1 MGVLLVVVHLGLDG
15 GCDLG
20 FVHLENGREG
30 NPRRLEIDER
40 SERVEEH
47 GAGRVV
53 KVMRS
58 FAEQAWQDR
67 FPDPVIIEHVVGTFI
82 ETDSDLFG
90 AVITVAVSIV
100 IAYLVDRIV
109 LARGGR
115 LAGQVTDV
123 GVSRAAATRLRVVRR
138 LIFVTIVVVGI
149 GLALSQFTKLEKLA
163 TGLLASSAVLGI
175 VLGLA
180 ARQVLANPLAGIL
193 LAITQPIR
201 IGDTIT
207 LEDETGRVDDLTLS
221 YTYIDT
227 GDGRLMI
234 VPNEKVVTNTVFNRS
249 TGDQNAPVA
258 CSVWLPARRRHR
270 EGAGGARPARGVRD
284 RDRRDHA

>member
-1 MGVLLVVVHLGLDG
+1 M
-15 GCDLG
+15 
-20 FVHLENGREG
+20 
-30 NPRRLEIDER
+30 
-40 SERVEEH
+40 
-47 GAGRVV
+47 
-53 KVMRS
+53 
-58 FAEQAWQDR
+58 
-67 FPDPVIIEHVVGTFI
+67 
-82 ETDSDLFG
+82 
-90 AVITVAVSIV
+90 
-100 IAYLVDRIV
+100 
-109 LARGGR
+109 
-115 LAGQVTDV
+115 

-138 LIFVTIVVVGI
+138 LVFVTIVVVGI

-227 GDGRLMI
+227 GDGRLMV
-234 VPNEKVVTNTVFNRS
+234 VPNEKVVTNIVFNRS

-258 CSVWLPARRRHR
+258 ASVWLPRDGDIEKARARSRRSRRPTSRRWRSRTRASGWRSTVRTAAPGRPFRARRRLCESAPTSSCSAQECSTQTPNNASR
-270 EGAGGARPARGVRD
+270 ATLAR
-284 RDRRDHA
+284 

>member
-1 MGVLLVVVHLGLDG
+1 M
-15 GCDLG
+15 
-20 FVHLENGREG
+20 
-30 NPRRLEIDER
+30 
-40 SERVEEH
+40 EE
-47 GAGRVV
+47 
-53 KVMRS
+53 S
-58 FAEQAWQDR
+58 F
-67 FPDPVIIEHVVGTFI
+67 F
-82 ETDSDLFG
+82 ETNSDLLG
-90 AVITVAVSIV
+90 AIITVAVAFV
-100 IAYLVDRIV
+100 FAYLVDRIV

-138 LIFVTIVVVGI
+138 LVFVTIVVVGI

-207 LEDETGRVDDLTLS
+207 IDDQTGRVDDLTLS

-234 VPNEKVVTNTVFNRS
+234 VPNEQVVTHTVFNRS

-258 CSVWLPARRRHR
+258 ASVWLPPDGDVERARAALAPL
-270 EGAGGARPARGVRD
+270 EASGIEVVEITPDGVRLD
-284 RDRRDHA
+284 VHGPHGSARTSVSGEEAALRERAHQLLLSAGLLGADGE

>member
-1 MGVLLVVVHLGLDG
+1 MV
-15 GCDLG
+15 
-20 FVHLENGREG
+20 
-30 NPRRLEIDER
+30 
-40 SERVEEH
+40 
-47 GAGRVV
+47 A
-53 KVMRS
+53 S
-58 FAEQAWQDR
+58 F
-67 FPDPVIIEHVVGTFI
+67 F

-100 IAYLVDRIV
+100 FAYLVDRIV

-115 LAGQVTDV
+115 LAGQVTEV

-207 LEDETGRVDDLTLS
+207 FDDQTGRVDDLTLS

-234 VPNEKVVTNTVFNRS
+234 IPNEQVVTHIVFNRS

-258 CSVWLPARRRHR
+258 CSVWLPRDGDIEKARAALAPL
-270 EGAGGARPARGVRD
+270 EASEIETAEITPDGVRLEVHGPHGSA
-284 RDRRDHA
+284 RTSVSGEEAALRERAHQLLLSAGVLETAAE

>member
-1 MGVLLVVVHLGLDG
+1 
-15 GCDLG
+15 
-20 FVHLENGREG
+20 
-30 NPRRLEIDER
+30 
-40 SERVEEH
+40 
-47 GAGRVV
+47 
-53 KVMRS
+53 
-58 FAEQAWQDR
+58 
-67 FPDPVIIEHVVGTFI
+67 VVGSFI

-138 LIFVTIVVVGI
+138 LIFVTIVIVGI
-149 GLALSQFTKLEKLA
+149 GLALSQFTKLERLA

-193 LAITQPIR
+193 LAVTQPIR

-207 LEDETGRVDDLTLS
+207 LEDVTGRVDDLTLS

-227 GDGRLMI
+227 GDGRLMV

-258 CSVWLPARRRHR
+258 CSVWLPPGGDIEKARAALGPL
-270 EGAGGARPARGVRD
+270 EASEIETAEITPEGVRLVVHGPHGSARTSVSGEEAALRERAHQLLFSAGVLD
-284 RDRRDHA
+284 AGDE